1 MDAAGGGVLRRS
13 RAAPGSA
20 GERWLVAKIVSEV
33 GSPWIGKFDS
43 FRIPFVDS
51 ISVAS
56 WVVGCAC
63 CFKTGCCFVADV
75 SLFSQRLR
83 NSFVAA
89 ETFLPGTLFLKRP

>member
-1 MDAAGGGVLRRS
+1 MA
-13 RAAPGSA
+13 
-20 GERWLVAKIVSEV
+20 EIVSEA

-43 FRIPFVDS
+43 FRIPSVEA

-83 NSFVAA
+83 NSFFAA
-89 ETFLPGTLFLKRP
+89 ETFQLGTLFLKRQ